1 MTESNRLHFRFNR
14 IRLLILLLTPIL
26 LFDCSPSKKNELAEE
41 VENED
46 DHVIEIVTENMEFI
60 MPDTLRSGWQ
70 TFRYV
75 NKSAHTHF
83 FLLDKYPEGKTIED
97 TEREVGPY
105 FQKGMDLI
113 MEGKPEEG
121 YAEFQKLP
129 EWFYE
134 VVFSGGSGLISP
146 YSTCKTTLKIEPG
159 LYIVEC
165 YVKMAN
171 GMFHTSMGMAKQII
185 VEDDST
191 DYPAPLADIN
201 ISISSEEGILYDKA
215 ITKGGKTFS
224 VHYKDQIVHENF
236 VGHDINLV
244 KFNDYPSLEV
254 LEKWLNWADPEGL
267 ITPAPEGLIFM
278 GGVNDMPGGST
289 GYFTAT
295 LEPGNYA
302 LVSEVPDAMIKNLLK
317 TFTVPE

>member
-1 MTESNRLHFRFNR
+1 MTETNRFLLGSYK
-14 IRLLILLLTPIL
+14 IRLLILLIIPFFLSK
-26 LFDCSPSKKNELAEE
+26 CSPGKKADLAEE
-41 VENED
+41 AETADE
-46 DHVIEIVTENMEFI
+46 HVIEIVTEDMEFI

-70 TFRYV
+70 TFRYL

-83 FLLDKYPEGKTIED
+83 FLLDKYPVGKTIED
-97 TEREVGPY
+97 AEREVVPV

-113 MEGKPEEG
+113 TEGKPDEG

-129 EWFYE
+129 EWFYQ

-146 YSTCKTTLKIEPG
+146 FSSCETTLKIEPG

-165 YVKMAN
+165 YVKMTN

-191 DYPAPLADIN
+191 ENLPPIADIN
-201 ISISSEEGILYDKA
+201 ITISSEGGILYDKA
-215 ITKGGKTFS
+215 VTKGNITFS
-224 VHYKDQIVHENF
+224 VYFKDQIVHENF

-244 KFNDYPSLEV
+244 RFRDYSDLEV
-254 LEKWLNWADPEGL
+254 LEKWLNWADPTGL
-267 ITPAPEGLIFM
+267 ITPAPEGLTFM
-278 GGVNDMPGGST
+278 GGVNDMPAGNT
-289 GYFTAT
+289 AFFTVI

-302 LVSEVPDAMIKNLLK
+302 LVSEVPAAMTKNMLK
-317 TFTVPE
+317 TFTISE